1 MVSECDIELM
11 TMPPEKDLV
20 QTELLSA
27 MDRPDG
33 GMEYRILVVAHEED
47 QLPRWSG
54 FPVEIGGE
62 APALAAFAGVGIV
75 AVRRLDDGVMDGVA
89 FPADHA
95 PDMES
100 LLARVGVGCRAGGP
114 LPTVHQVVHAGRV

>member
-33 GMEYRILVVAHEED
+33 GMEYRILVVAYEED
-47 QLPRWSG
+47 
-54 FPVEIGGE
+54 
-62 APALAAFAGVGIV
+62 
-75 AVRRLDDGVMDGVA
+75 
-89 FPADHA
+89 
-95 PDMES
+95 
-100 LLARVGVGCRAGGP
+100 
-114 LPTVHQVVHAGRV
+114 